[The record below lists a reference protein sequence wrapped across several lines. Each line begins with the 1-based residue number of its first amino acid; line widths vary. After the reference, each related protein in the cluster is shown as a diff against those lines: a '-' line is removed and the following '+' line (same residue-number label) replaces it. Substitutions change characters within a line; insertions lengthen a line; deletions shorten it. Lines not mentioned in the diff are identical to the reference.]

1 VVQMEPNEDP
11 NRGRFDHELLRIHD
25 AIAAI
30 PDGPTKRD
38 AIWREVNVHIAKIK
52 ELYPAS

>member
-1 VVQMEPNEDP
+1 MEPNEDP